1 MSKPPFDLSLYLVT
15 DSGLVPPGRTFVSH
29 VEEANRGRVIIV
41 QLREKTLARAKFIE
55 LGLELHKVTR
65 EYNVPLLTNDRVDAA
80 LAVGC
85 EGMHIG
91 WDDCHGRASMRKSRC
106 RC

>member
-15 DSGLVPPGRTFVSH
+15 DSGLVPPGRILVSH
-29 VEEANRGRVIIV
+29 VEEPNRGGVLIV
-41 QLREKTLARAKFIE
+41 QLREKKLATAKFIG
-55 LGLELHKVTR
+55 LGLELHKVAR
-65 EYNVPLLTNDRVDAA
+65 EYNVPLLINDRVDAA

-85 EGMHIG
+85 EGVHIG
-91 WDDCHGRASMRKSRC
+91 WDDCHGRTSTRKSRC